1 MSQANKCFQILT
13 VIAWCNFGLLVA
25 GALKFVPLLVSYS
38 HGVNLTLPQ
47 LEQGLLEDRLW
58 AIDLVSDTHYLL
70 IVWGAVAFF
79 IHFLSGDARL
89 LPWKRTQIAT
99 DKE

>member
-1 MSQANKCFQILT
+1 MSEANKFVQMVA
-13 VIAWCNFGLLVA
+13 VIAWCNFGLLIA

-47 LEQGLLEDRLW
+47 LEQGLLENRLW

-70 IVWGAVAFF
+70 IVWATGAWF
-79 IHFLSGDARL
+79 IHLLSGDARL
-89 LPWKRTQIAT
+89 LPWKRAQTAQN
-99 DKE
+99 KG